1 MLSRL
6 APWGYAHR
14 RRGLLITWL
23 LLLGLIPEVLPGG
36 LANEAMAAGTAGAPG
51 VAGTGGTI
59 GSGSASLIPAIQ
71 SDSSAATGL
80 LVRVKDVA
88 RLASNRTNQVMGI
101 GLVVGLAGTGDSGSN
116 GLTPRLAANLLD
128 RLGVALSESQLR
140 ARNVAA
146 VMVTAELP
154 PFARSGDR
162 IDVTVSSLGDAR
174 SLQGGVLLQTP
185 LMGADGEVYVVAQ
198 GPVSVGGFAAGTGGG
213 AAQQKNHPTVGRVP
227 GGGLVE
233 REIPFTLGEG
243 GQLEWVLHRP
253 DFGMASRLASAI
265 DRAFRPGTAFAQDAA
280 TVRVTIPEPF
290 LNNPVAF
297 IAMVEELTLEP
308 VRTAQVVIN
317 ERTGTVVIGADV
329 RVAPVAVA
337 HGNLRVSITP
347 RYLEIPVTGTAGSGG
362 STAQAASTPVAVE
375 AEVKGSVTVPVGGE
389 VRVTEESGALQLV
402 EGQTS
407 LAELVASL
415 NALGATPRDLIA
427 ILQAIKAAGALYGEL
442 VVE

>member
-1 MLSRL
+1 MPS
-6 APWGYAHR
+6 GS
-14 RRGLLITWL
+14 
-23 LLLGLIPEVLPGG
+23 GG
-36 LANEAMAAGTAGAPG
+36 
-51 VAGTGGTI
+51 GTG
-59 GSGSASLIPAIQ
+59 LV
-71 SDSSAATGL
+71 
-80 LVRVKDVA
+80 VRVKDVA
-88 RLASNRTNQVMGI
+88 RLVTSRTNQVMGI
-101 GLVVGLAGTGDSGSN
+101 GLVVGLAGTGDSASN
-116 GLTPRLAANLLD
+116 GLTARLAANLLD

-185 LMGADGEVYVVAQ
+185 LTGADGEVYVVAQ
-198 GPVSVGGFAAGTGGG
+198 GSVSVGGFTAGVGAGGGG
-213 AAQQKNHPTVGRVP
+213 AGQQKNHPTVGRVP

-233 REIPFTLGEG
+233 REIPFTLGDG
-243 GQLEWVLHRP
+243 RQLEWVLYSP
-253 DFGMASRLASAI
+253 DFGTASRLASSI
-265 DRAFRPGTAFAQDAA
+265 NRAFRPGTALAQDAA

-290 LNNPVAF
+290 LSDPVAF
-297 IAMVEELTLEP
+297 VAMVEELTLEP
-308 VRTAQVVIN
+308 ARSAQVVIN

-337 HGNLRVSITP
+337 HGNLRVSIEP
-347 RYLEIPVTGTAGSGG
+347 RYVEVPITGVAVTGGSGSTTPESTATAAAVQVTGTANI
-362 STAQAASTPVAVE
+362 PVGERVQVSE
-375 AEVKGSVTVPVGGE
+375 EKGS
-389 VRVTEESGALQLV
+389 LQLV
-402 EGQTS
+402 EGRTS